1 MFQRHGAMFL
11 NVFEIMFTITQ
22 QTQQVYIAAEE
33 FVSEQALW
41 IRGWKHQGR
50 LEATVESRAIL
61 LSKAEMRIVLQD
73 YADILVAC
81 CILSTSGSR
90 F

>member
-1 MFQRHGAMFL
+1 MFQGHGAIFP
-11 NVFEIMFTITQ
+11 IAITITRLI
-22 QTQQVYIAAEE
+22 QQVYVAAED
-33 FVSEQALW
+33 FVSEQVLW

-61 LSKAEMRIVLQD
+61 LGKVEMRIVLQD
-73 YADILVAC
+73 YADILVTC
-81 CILSTSGSR
+81 CSFSISGSP